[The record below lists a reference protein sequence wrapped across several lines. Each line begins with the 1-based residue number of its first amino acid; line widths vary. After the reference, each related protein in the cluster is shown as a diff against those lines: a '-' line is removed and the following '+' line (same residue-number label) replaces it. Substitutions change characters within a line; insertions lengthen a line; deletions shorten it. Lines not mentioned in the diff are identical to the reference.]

1 MPRLAADIGG
11 TFTDIVLSAGE
22 RTYTAKVLTTHSAPA
37 AGVLDGI
44 GRVLRDSGVA
54 PESIGTFI
62 HGTTLAANAIIERR
76 GARTALLVTRG
87 HRDALETGYENRFD
101 QYDIALSKPL
111 PLVPRNLRWPVAE
124 RISAIGRVL
133 LPLEERDIQE
143 LLPRIDAESIGSV
156 AIGFINSYAN
166 AQHEERAAE
175 LLRAACPDLWITLS
189 SEVSP
194 QIREYDRLSTAV
206 ANAYVQPLMAGY
218 LRDLQQRL
226 IEAGLRCPL
235 LLVMSTGG
243 LTTLESAIR
252 FPVRLVESGPA
263 GGAILASELARRAD
277 FPHVI
282 AFDMGGTTAKLCLI
296 DHATPQL
303 ADSFEVD
310 RVHRFV
316 KGSGLPLRIPAVEMV
331 EIGAGGGSIATIDEL
346 GRLRMGPR
354 SAGSDPGPACFGRGG
369 TQATVTDAD
378 LVLGKLQVEGFAGGL
393 LELRVSLAAQ
403 AIATHVG
410 EPLQTSTV
418 QAAVAMCEIV
428 DEAMANAARVHA
440 VESGKEVANRT
451 LIAFGG
457 AAPLHAGRVAEKLGI
472 STVVIPANAGVGSA
486 VGFLLAPVSFE
497 VTRTHITPLDQ
508 LTTPTVKDMI
518 DSMTATATATV
529 RLAAPH
535 DELTVELEARMRY
548 ASQGHELKTPLS
560 LAPTPDAPT
569 FRAAFEKSYLAAY
582 GRLISH
588 VPITLVSL
596 TLRVTAVGAAVA
608 KPPAPPAQTNTTGA
622 NPAPPNTTPAR
633 PGAPPARPS
642 TASAQPVATPA
653 QRTYER
659 AALAPG
665 ALITGPAI
673 VTEPQTTTI
682 IPTGMQATLNS
693 WGDLVMTR
701 KASP

>member
-54 PESIGTFI
+54 PESVGTFI

-175 LLRAACPDLWITLS
+175 LLRAARPDLWITLS

-428 DEAMANAARVHA
+428 DEAMANAARCG
-440 VESGKEVANRT
+440 SGWKGSPRRIRISPLCTKTSARGSNGPNS
-451 LIAFGG
+451 GG
-457 AAPLHAGRVAEKLGI
+457 SIWR
-472 STVVIPANAGVGSA
+472 
-486 VGFLLAPVSFE
+486 
-497 VTRTHITPLDQ
+497 
-508 LTTPTVKDMI
+508 
-518 DSMTATATATV
+518 
-529 RLAAPH
+529 
-535 DELTVELEARMRY
+535 
-548 ASQGHELKTPLS
+548 
-560 LAPTPDAPT
+560 
-569 FRAAFEKSYLAAY
+569 
-582 GRLISH
+582 
-588 VPITLVSL
+588 
-596 TLRVTAVGAAVA
+596 
-608 KPPAPPAQTNTTGA
+608 
-622 NPAPPNTTPAR
+622 
-633 PGAPPARPS
+633 
-642 TASAQPVATPA
+642 SAQ
-653 QRTYER
+653 
-659 AALAPG
+659 
-665 ALITGPAI
+665 
-673 VTEPQTTTI
+673 
-682 IPTGMQATLNS
+682 
-693 WGDLVMTR
+693 
-701 KASP
+701 